1 MKPMSTRP
9 RHRQTGLLL
18 ILIALPLVVILFTA
32 TNASAQVCASL
43 TLTTQAE
50 VDAVSCS
57 LVTGDLLIIGPDI
70 TDLSPLSSVTSVGGN
85 LFIRN
90 NPMLTNLNG
99 LGGITLVGA
108 QVNILRNAA
117 LRNLDGLA
125 GITSVDSDLFIQDNT
140 VLTEF
145 CGLFPLLDASGLLGT
160 YTVSGNATN
169 PTEAEI
175 LAGGPCLVP
184 PPPVPSLS
192 PLGIATL
199 ALGLGLVGL
208 AVKRRR

>member
-43 TLTTQAE
+43 TLTTQAQ
-50 VDAVSCS
+50 VDAVSCTS
-57 LVTGDLLIIGPDI
+57 VTGTLSISGPDI
-70 TDLSPLSSVTSVGGN
+70 TDLNPLSSVTSVGGN
-85 LFIRN
+85 LGIVF
-90 NPMLTNLNG
+90 NPALTNVDGLAAVTSVGGLLQING
-99 LGGITLVGA
+99 
-108 QVNILRNAA
+108 NIA
-117 LRNLDGLA
+117 LTNLDGLA

-175 LAGGPCLVP
+175 LAGGACHPIPGLAP
-184 PPPVPSLS
+184 I
-192 PLGIATL
+192 GL
-199 ALGLGLVGL
+199 ALLPTLLGATAYWRLHPASIG
-208 AVKRRR
+208 